1 LTAFEKVANIGGF
14 SARPKFIKGKEN
26 IPVSPPYIVAANHR
40 GVVEPGVLWHVFGLG
55 ETWIY
60 FMVKSGTVLEPWWD
74 KVGMIPVKRGEPDRK
89 ALNTAIRYLTDGWVV
104 GILPEGTRG
113 GNELTKLNEFKEG
126 MGFIAV
132 QSGVPVVPVAIIG
145 SEEMMA
151 QIDQPGFSFLE
162 ERKKIISARPRLEI
176 MVSIGRPIFG
186 ITDRIE
192 LTQLCFAS
200 ISEQVADL
208 ERIDNFYIV

>member
-1 LTAFEKVANIGGF
+1 MPNTQPVETTATDQTTTETEVQG
-14 SARPKFIKGKEN
+14 
-26 IPVSPPYIVAANHR
+26 VAAS
-40 GVVEPGVLWHVFGLG
+40 LG
-55 ETWIY
+55 
-60 FMVKSGTVLEPWWD
+60 
-74 KVGMIPVKRGEPDRK
+74 
-89 ALNTAIRYLTDGWVV
+89 LNTQLFVFQLINFV
-104 GILPEGTRG
+104 I
-113 GNELTKLNEFKEG
+113 
-126 MGFIAV
+126 
-132 QSGVPVVPVAIIG
+132 VAIILW
-145 SEEMMA
+145 
-151 QIDQPGFSFLE
+151 FLILKPLIKKME

>member
-1 LTAFEKVANIGGF
+1 V
-14 SARPKFIKGKEN
+14 
-26 IPVSPPYIVAANHR
+26 H
-40 GVVEPGVLWHVFGLG
+40 
-55 ETWIY
+55 
-60 FMVKSGTVLEPWWD
+60 
-74 KVGMIPVKRGEPDRK
+74 
-89 ALNTAIRYLTDGWVV
+89 
-104 GILPEGTRG
+104 
-113 GNELTKLNEFKEG
+113 ELTKLNEFKEG